1 MRARAGGEMGDAMLL
16 LLVWINVLSEQVE
29 PFMVATLE
37 MAHAS
42 LREHGCRRFEVLRNE
57 QFPAQ
62 FSLSALFNS
71 RADAELH
78 LQMDH
83 YQNWQSVTTGM
94 LAEPA
99 RAETFTQLF

>member
-1 MRARAGGEMGDAMLL
+1 MLI

-42 LREHGCRRFEVLRNE
+42 LRERGCRRFEVIRSE
-57 QFPAQ
+57 QTPTQ
-62 FSLSALFNS
+62 FILYQLFNS

-78 LQMDH
+78 SQTEH
-83 YQNWQSVTTGM
+83 YLNWQSVTTAM

-99 RAETFTQLF
+99 RMSSYTQLF

>member
-1 MRARAGGEMGDAMLL
+1 MLI
-16 LLVWINVLSEQVE
+16 LLVWMNVLSEQVE

-42 LREHGCRRFEVLRNE
+42 LRERGCRRFEVLHNE
-57 QFPAQ
+57 QFPTQ
-62 FSLSALFNS
+62 FILSALFNS

-78 LQMDH
+78 QQVEH

-99 RAETFTQLF
+99 RTETFTQLF